1 MVKVVMIKILFFA
14 QLRELLELEM
24 LDFAMPNTLSVAQL
38 KKQLAAKGS
47 RWQLMFAEQEVLVA
61 VNQVIRDD
69 DYILKADDEVA
80 FFPPVTGG

>member
-1 MVKVVMIKILFFA
+1 MIKILFFA
-14 QLRELLELEM
+14 QLREMLELEL
-24 LDFAMPNTLSVAQL
+24 LDFDLPDVMNVAQL
-38 KKQLAAKGS
+38 KKQLAEKGG

-69 DYILKADDEVA
+69 DCTLKAGDEVA

>member
-1 MVKVVMIKILFFA
+1 MIKILFFA
-14 QLRELLELEM
+14 QLREMLELES
-24 LDFAMPNTLSVAQL
+24 LDVDLPEAINVAQL
-38 KKQLAAKGS
+38 KKQLADKGG

-69 DYILKADDEVA
+69 EYVLKAGDEVA

>member
-1 MVKVVMIKILFFA
+1 MTNPGMIKILFFA
-14 QLRELLELEM
+14 QLREMLELEI
-24 LDFAMPNTLSVAQL
+24 LEYPMPKSISVAQL
-38 KKQLAAKGS
+38 KIQLAGKGG

-69 DYILKADDEVA
+69 GSVLKAGDEVA

>member
-1 MVKVVMIKILFFA
+1 MIKILFFA
-14 QLRELLELEM
+14 QLREMLELES
-24 LDFAMPNTLSVAQL
+24 LEFALPDLLSVAQL
-38 KKQLAAKGS
+38 KKQLADKGG

-69 DYILKADDEVA
+69 DYLLKAGDEVA

>member
-1 MVKVVMIKILFFA
+1 MIKILFFA
-14 QLRELLELEM
+14 QLREMLELES
-24 LDFAMPNTLSVAQL
+24 LDFDLPEALSVAGL
-38 KKQLAAKGS
+38 KKQLAAKGG

-69 DYILKADDEVA
+69 DYLLTAGDEVA